1 MKDNSKLT
9 AIILVIVTVVV
20 VVGTFIYNK
29 ITETTEENKI
39 EIVVNYSD
47 FYTVNSCLY
56 RVITYLGEQ
65 DNDSMMK
72 VLYDGYKKD
81 KNINSEK
88 VISLFPKVDIDST
101 FTSMKMYYQEISSNI
116 TKYYVYG
123 RIYKNQVVD
132 EQIPNK
138 QDYLDSYFIV
148 YLDSSN
154 KTFSIEPYSGEIFI
168 NGDLYEQK

>member
-9 AIILVIVTVVV
+9 AIILAILTVIVVI
-20 VVGTFIYNK
+20 GTFIYNK
-29 ITETTEENKI
+29 NNKSTEENKI
-39 EIVVNYSD
+39 DIVTNYSD

-56 RVITYLGEQ
+56 RVITYLGKK
-65 DNDSMMK
+65 DTDSMEK
-72 VLYDGYKKD
+72 VLYDGYKKP
-81 KNINSEK
+81 KNINSENL
-88 VISLFPKVDIDST
+88 ISLFPKVDSDST
-101 FTSMKMYYQEISSNI
+101 FTSMKMYYEKVNSNI

-132 EQIPNK
+132 EEIPNK

-168 NGDLYEQK
+168 NGDLYE